1 MRFLITLLTNQ
12 NYATVEN
19 KEVPLVLLV
28 LAWSDR
34 PNYQIS
40 RAAHIFDR
48 GIFQSI

>member
-1 MRFLITLLTNQ
+1 MRFLITLPTNQ

-19 KEVPLVLLV
+19 KKVPLVLLV
-28 LAWSDR
+28 LAWPDR

-40 RAAHIFDR
+40 RAAHISDR